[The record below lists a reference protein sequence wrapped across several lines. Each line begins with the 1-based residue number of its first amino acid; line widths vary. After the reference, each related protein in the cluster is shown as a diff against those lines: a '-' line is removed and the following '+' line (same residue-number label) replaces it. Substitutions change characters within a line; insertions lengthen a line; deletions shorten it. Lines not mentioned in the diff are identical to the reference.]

1 LFITFLAKAIE
12 KSTITKNKK
21 LLCTYDKYYWM
32 ISSSIEKNRF
42 VKLAGTGSFLPGEA
56 IPMEDIEK
64 YLGSMPDAPH
74 KVRRWLERIRPLMK
88 EMLDIEYYHFAID
101 PITRQFTEDNITMSV
116 KAAKQAL
123 EDAKLRATDI
133 DLILYGSA
141 HQDQMPTASVRIQ
154 EQLGIEQCGEISIH
168 ANCTSAY
175 KALLL
180 GHDLLKNGR
189 YQNALVISSSMSSSE
204 LITEYYNQQLVTKE
218 ELFLRYFLSDGAA
231 ALVLKAEDLCSSG
244 LFVEYVYMESIG
256 GKKPSAMGNK
266 RPAYYMNPKE
276 EFDKGYHHL
285 AQMFQEELRANF
297 HDPDGSV
304 FLKGLSRMIL
314 KYGIDLNSLRFFQV
328 NFPSK
333 HITEL
338 VMDECESLGISR
350 DTLYTKM
357 STMGYI
363 GPPMAL
369 LCLDKIKREEIL
381 NPGDTLLSFVTEVS
395 KFMQAGYFIRY
406 YGK

>member
-1 LFITFLAKAIE
+1 MT
-12 KSTITKNKK
+12 
-21 LLCTYDKYYWM
+21 
-32 ISSSIEKNRF
+32 SSIF
-42 VKLAGTGSFLPGEA
+42 DQSPYVKLAGTGSYLPGES
-56 IPMEDIEK
+56 IPIEEIDR
-64 YLGSMPDAPH
+64 YLGELPDAPQ

-101 PITRQFTEDNITMSV
+101 PVTRQFTEDNITMSV
-116 KAAKQAL
+116 KAARKAL
-123 EDAKLRATDI
+123 SDAKMEAGDI

-180 GHDLLKNGR
+180 GYDLLKNGR
-189 YQNALVISSSMSSSE
+189 YRNALVISSSMSSSE
-204 LITEYYNQQLVTKE
+204 LVTEYYNQALVTKE
-218 ELFLRYFLSDGAA
+218 ELFLRFFLSDGAA
-231 ALVLKAEDLCSSG
+231 ALVLKAEDQRTDG
-244 LFVEYVYMESIG
+244 LFIVHVYMESIG

-266 RPAYYMNPKE
+266 RPAYWMNPKE
-276 EFDKGYHHL
+276 EFEKGYHHL
-285 AQMFQEELRANF
+285 AQMFQEELRTNF

-304 FLKGLSRMIL
+304 FLKGLKRMIT
-314 KYGIDLNSLRFFQV
+314 KYGIDLSMLRFFQV

-338 VMDECESLGISR
+338 VMEECESLGIPR
-350 DTLYTKM
+350 NTLYSKM
-357 STMGYI
+357 SSMGYI

-369 LCLDKIKREEIL
+369 LCLDKIKKEEKL
-381 NPGDTLLSFVTEVS
+381 APGDMLLSFVTEVS
-395 KFMQAGYFIRY
+395 KFMQAGYVIRY
-406 YGK
+406 YQS